1 MIEPE
6 EELVPLTPDIIA
18 DEELLE
24 AWVDVAIRLDPL
36 ADTRRGEIDQWR
48 GYLRD
53 AAEPDVW
60 VLYLELERRVTERWE
75 SLASVLVRYGFAA
88 GRQLPRESGEVKP

>member
-36 ADTRRGEIDQWR
+36 ADTRRGEIAEWH

-53 AAEPDVW
+53 AREPDVW

-88 GRQLPRESGEVKP
+88 GRQLPRESGEVMP